1 MPIRHHRDIIRIDS
15 DAKIL
20 SCMQPIMAD
29 WSINMTL
36 AEYIKEQREAKGLS
50 QRELANASKIS
61 NSEISRIERGIRKN
75 VSPDHL
81 KLLAQALD
89 VPAEEMLPFAGKL
102 LFEVSSSVNNSK
114 VIYVDDLSAKEI
126 DEVKKYIRFIKSL
139 R

>member
-1 MPIRHHRDIIRIDS
+1 
-15 DAKIL
+15 
-20 SCMQPIMAD
+20 
-29 WSINMTL
+29 MTL
-36 AEYIKEQREAKGLS
+36 AEYVKERREAKGWS
-50 QRELANASKIS
+50 QRDLANASQIS

-102 LFEVSSSVNNSK
+102 PFEASSSVNSSK
-114 VIYVDDLSAKEI
+114 VIYVDDLSDKEI
-126 DEVKKYIRFIKSL
+126 DDVKKYIRFLKSL